1 MVPLLLQ
8 VGLTQLMRLTAG
20 RREVVV
26 GLLDGPVAADH
37 PELASD
43 SIRFASAWG
52 RCAQADSRACRHGT
66 FVAGIL
72 AARRGG
78 LAPGIC
84 PDCTL
89 WVRPVFTEAISE
101 AQPLPSAKP
110 QALAEAIRESVEAG
124 AWIINLSA
132 GMSAP
137 STRAEHDLHDALDLA
152 ARHGALVV
160 AAAGNQGTLGSSAIT
175 RHPWVLPVVGYG
187 VNGLP
192 TAHTNL
198 GSSMGRRGLGAP
210 GENVTSLSPRG
221 QPLTLSGTS
230 FAAAFVTGAIALL
243 WSQFPFASPTEIK
256 NVVTRFPRRQRTSV
270 TPPLLDAW
278 GAHQVLSAAYS
289 TGVLA

>member
-1 MVPLLLQ
+1 MVPLLQ

-52 RCAQADSRACRHGT
+52 RCAQADSPACRHGT

-72 AARRGG
+72 AGRRGG
-78 LAPGIC
+78 LAPAIC

-187 VNGLP
+187 VNGRP
-192 TAHTNL
+192 TAHSNL

-210 GENVTSLSPRG
+210 GENVTSLSPLG
-221 QPLTLSGTS
+221 QSLTLSGTS

-243 WSQFPFASPTEIK
+243 WSQFPS
-256 NVVTRFPRRQRTSV
+256 RPRPR
-270 TPPLLDAW
+270 
-278 GAHQVLSAAYS
+278 
-289 TGVLA
+289 